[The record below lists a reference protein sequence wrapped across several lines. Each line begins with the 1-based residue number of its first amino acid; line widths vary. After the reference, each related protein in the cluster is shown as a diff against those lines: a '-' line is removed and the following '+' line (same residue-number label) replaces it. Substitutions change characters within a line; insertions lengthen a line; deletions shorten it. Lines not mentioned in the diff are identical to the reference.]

1 MASYSLETILTS
13 IFMITVSVVAVIG
26 NLLVIVAILWNKRL
40 RTVCNFLFL
49 NLAVADMLQGAISMP
64 LRLAD
69 QLNQTDKSP
78 LIPCLVVIPLTVFLF
93 GASNFNLT
101 LISLDRYLA
110 LKKPFL
116 YPTLAVP
123 CKVAFIIVVSWVL
136 IFIIAFLPIMGWG
149 AATTAEV
156 ADICLFSTTLSRE
169 YLFILFSIVNLT
181 VIFILAFTNYFILK
195 TARRQIRRIDVSK
208 HQGSTTEGNPSSIYK
223 EDISTAVVSIR
234 SFTES
239 NPMTSDRVRVRRT
252 GGSRERRATK
262 IVLIV
267 VGLFV
272 ILTTPITVIDIIS
285 LLGCPTCTPLT
296 VVKVT
301 VFMAYANA
309 CVNVFVYAGFNTEMR
324 NTWVAIYGRAKQAI
338 LSRFRGGQALN
349 ENERRF
355 TVSENYNRSS

>member
-1 MASYSLETILTS
+1 MSTYSLDTILFS
-13 IFMITVSVVAVIG
+13 FFMITVSVVAVIG
-26 NLLVIVAILWNKRL
+26 NFMVIVAILWNRKL

-69 QLNQTDKSP
+69 QLNQTDTDKP

-101 LISLDRYLA
+101 LISLDRFLA
-110 LKKPFL
+110 LRRPFL
-116 YPTLAVP
+116 YPSMAEP
-123 CKVAFIIVVSWVL
+123 CKVSIIIAVSWIL

-149 AATTAEV
+149 AADTAKV

-169 YLFILFSIVNLT
+169 YLFMLFSIVNLA
-181 VIFILAFTNYFILK
+181 VIIILAFTNYFILK
-195 TARRQIRRIDVSK
+195 ATRRQIRQILSINENRGWILK
-208 HQGSTTEGNPSSIYK
+208 KQSSI
-223 EDISTAVVSIR
+223 APVNIR
-234 SFTES
+234 SSADSNTANPRAHMPRIGVES
-239 NPMTSDRVRVRRT
+239 K
-252 GGSRERRATK
+252 ERRATK

-267 VGLFV
+267 VGIFV
-272 ILTTPITVIDIIS
+272 FLTTPITVIDIIS

-309 CVNVFVYAGFNTEMR
+309 GVNVFIYAGFNTEMR
-324 NTWVAIYGRAKQAI
+324 NTWVDIFRSATQGV
-338 LSRFRGGQALN
+338 LSSFRGEQ
-349 ENERRF
+349 
-355 TVSENYNRSS
+355 VQM